1 MNNKKGFTL
10 VELIVSFALITTISL
25 VFFKTILSLQQ
36 QQLENI
42 ARNNFKSFT
51 IVLNNSIQKDFLND
65 NIEKIISCG
74 ENCYDITYTANG
86 IVRLSVDK
94 ENGTITY
101 GSIKEKLPNDYKFIG
116 NIEFTSYINN
126 FEGNDSY
133 IALNLNLKSNY
144 ESKIENIKYLY
155 QYDSDNQII
164 ELDVDGAEASDIIEY
179 LLYSS
184 PEGNGLY
191 EPLLP
196 DGTSTGIR
204 YRGSNPNNYVYFNCE
219 DTDTSSVAYGEDG
232 YDYANFCE
240 VWRII
245 GVFDVDNGKGNIEKR
260 VKLINAASTFRASW
274 DSCATDVNSG
284 YGINQWGES
293 TYVDGTSY
301 EGADLMQL
309 LNGYYIGKE
318 GSTCTYC
325 NGYKQETC
333 SQLCTAE
340 SLISANMKT
349 LTTKAKNMI
358 ENAKWST
365 YAVKSPNEGLS
376 ILSWAPTAYLQE
388 KGITQQN
395 TGKNL
400 CATVN
405 IYCNDTV
412 FRTTSWTGFVG
423 LISVS
428 DIAYT
433 DGWLY
438 NISETMKTLSPQ
450 AIVGSAS
457 FVLAERDAHI
467 IDKSS
472 AADVMNVYPSLYLKS
487 SVTFI
492 GDGDGT
498 EDSPYIL
505 GINE

>member
-1 MNNKKGFTL
+1 MKNKKGFTL
-10 VELIVSFALITTISL
+10 VELIVSFALITAISL

-155 QYDSDNQII
+155 QYDSDNGVI

-184 PEGNGLY
+184 PEENGLY

-219 DTDTSSVAYGEDG
+219 DIYNDITYGEEN
-232 YDYANFCE
+232 YDYENACE

-260 VKLINAASTFRASW
+260 VKLVRNEAIGQRVFDGDNSQVWKQSDLQLYLNAETEESYYYSFSSNAKEQVNNAIWSTGLLKY
-274 DSCATDVNSG
+274 NLK
-284 YGINQWGES
+284 
-293 TYVDGTSY
+293 GTSPA
-301 EGADLMQL
+301 EA
-309 LNGYYIGKE
+309 YI
-318 GSTCTYC
+318 
-325 NGYKQETC
+325 
-333 SQLCTAE
+333 
-340 SLISANMKT
+340 
-349 LTTKAKNMI
+349 
-358 ENAKWST
+358 
-365 YAVKSPNEGLS
+365 
-376 ILSWAPTAYLQE
+376 QE
-388 KGITQQN
+388 KTIQN
-395 TGKNL
+395 SES
-400 CATVN
+400 
-405 IYCNDTV
+405 I
-412 FRTTSWTGFVG
+412 VG

-428 DIAYT
+428 DYGYSS
-433 DGWLY
+433 DGNCIGIEFGTCAIDNWLKPEMRIWTIIPYFDYSY
-438 NISETMKTLSPQ
+438 NIWYIDPGG
-450 AIVGSAS
+450 GSN
-457 FVLAERDAHI
+457 VNI
-467 IDKSS
+467 SS
-472 AADVMNVYPSLYLKS
+472 TIYLIQPSIYLKPN
-487 SVTFI
+487 VTFI
-492 GDGDGT
+492 GDGIGT

>member
-42 ARNNFKSFT
+42 ARNNFKAFT
-51 IVLNNSIQKDFLND
+51 VVLNNSIQKDFLND

-74 ENCYDITYTANG
+74 ENCYDITYTTNG

-155 QYDSDNQII
+155 QYDSDNGII

-179 LLYSS
+179 FLYSS
-184 PEGNGLY
+184 PEENGLY

-219 DTDTSSVAYGEDG
+219 DTDSNGVAYGEDG
-232 YDYANFCE
+232 YDYANSCE
-240 VWRII
+240 IWRII

-260 VKLINAASTFRASW
+260 VKLINTASTFSASW
-274 DSCATDVNSG
+274 DSSASDVNSG

-293 TYVDGTSY
+293 TYKDGTYY
-301 EGADLMQL
+301 EGSDLMQL
-309 LNGYYIGKE
+309 LNGYYIGAE
-318 GSTCTYC
+318 GATCTYC
-325 NGYKQETC
+325 SSSNQGEC
-333 SQLCTAE
+333 SNNCSSTVTPLSNT
-340 SLISANMKT
+340 SLNM
-349 LTTKAKNMI
+349 LEDAV
-358 ENAKWST
+358 WS
-365 YAVKSPNEGLS
+365 L
-376 ILSWAPTAYLQE
+376 
-388 KGITQQN
+388 
-395 TGKNL
+395 
-400 CATVN
+400 
-405 IYCNDTV
+405 
-412 FRTTSWTGFVG
+412 G
-423 LISVS
+423 LIMLKDSIS
-428 DIAYT
+428 P
-433 DGWLY
+433 GLLY
-438 NISETMKTLSPQ
+438 EK
-450 AIVGSAS
+450 
-457 FVLAERDAHI
+457 
-467 IDKSS
+467 
-472 AADVMNVYPSLYLKS
+472 
-487 SVTFI
+487 
-492 GDGDGT
+492 
-498 EDSPYIL
+498 
-505 GINE
+505 